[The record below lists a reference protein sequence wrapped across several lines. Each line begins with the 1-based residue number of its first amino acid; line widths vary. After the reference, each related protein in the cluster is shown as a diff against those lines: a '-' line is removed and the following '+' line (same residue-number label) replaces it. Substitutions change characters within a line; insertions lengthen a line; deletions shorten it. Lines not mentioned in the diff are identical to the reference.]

1 VTLCILRVF
10 AGLTTKN
17 FQIQSLKGF
26 FTHFQEVPMAKGK
39 KSTSVGDGL
48 LLWGI
53 IALIVLG
60 MLSTNDKKPQQSAP
74 PAAQIATTR

>member
-1 VTLCILRVF
+1 M
-10 AGLTTKN
+10 
-17 FQIQSLKGF
+17 S
-26 FTHFQEVPMAKGK
+26 KGK
-39 KSTSVGDGL
+39 KSASIGDGL

-60 MLSTNDKKPQQSAP
+60 MLSSNDKKPQQSAS

>member
-1 VTLCILRVF
+1 
-10 AGLTTKN
+10 
-17 FQIQSLKGF
+17 
-26 FTHFQEVPMAKGK
+26 MAKGK

-60 MLSTNDKKPQQSAP
+60 MLSTGDKKPQQSAL

>member
-1 VTLCILRVF
+1 MACFYYNCESR
-10 AGLTTKN
+10 K
-17 FQIQSLKGF
+17 SF
-26 FTHFQEVPMAKGK
+26 FIHFQEDPMAKSK